1 MKRPSRLDQI
11 ACWEWDAPSGRI
23 WEVRFFLC
31 LDGTILR
38 NPQTPLVLPGNMGE
52 AIGAWIDDSENEIFT
67 VNYANNVFFC
77 CRVSL
82 KPANM
87 PFCHRGN
94 ARGMQFH
101 VSLLQC
107 FETCF
112 SLETGRE
119 QWHPTDWIYRYLSSN
134 CSMETE
140 PGPQTG
146 CVLDVFWA
154 IFWVGWRKNHTLIG
168 FKIGP

>member
-38 NPQTPLVLPGNMGE
+38 TRKPHWFCREIWGKQLEHGLMTQRTRSLP
-52 AIGAWIDDSENEIFT
+52 WIMRT
-67 VNYANNVFFC
+67 TFFF

-154 IFWVGWRKNHTLIG
+154 IFWVGWRKKNHTLIG